1 MNPIEIAGLFSGADD
16 VLAQYIEKLPARQKK
31 TAKSFLESV
40 VKLAY
45 VLFATGDVERA
56 GQVANAVS
64 EIPFSNSYDYWTW
77 IEAALVLKGKLAL
90 EAGSTNVYEA
100 ARQSAAAAL
109 ESGTELQITVK
120 ANVQKRFMEGQT
132 LDNGFDQEED
142 VVDEFDMRIVY
153 IMALMKIAFF
163 GGSEKWP
170 VGKIDDEVMASVE
183 RIKEITAAKGLY
195 KLPPYK

>member
-16 VLAQYIEKLPARQKK
+16 VLAQHIEKLPARQKK

-45 VLFATGDVERA
+45 VLFATGDVKRA

-64 EIPFSNSYDYWTW
+64 KIPYSNSYDYWTW
-77 IEAALVLKGKLAL
+77 IEAALVLKGKFAL
-90 EAGSTNVYEA
+90 EAGSTDVYKA
-100 ARQSAAAAL
+100 ARQSATAAL

-132 LDNGFDQEED
+132 LDNGFEQEED

-163 GGSEKWP
+163 GGSQKWP

-183 RIKEITAAKGLY
+183 RIKEITATKGLY

>member
-1 MNPIEIAGLFSGADD
+1 MSPTD
-16 VLAQYIEKLPARQKK
+16 VLALFSDADDILAGHIEKLPAKQKR

-45 VLFATGDVERA
+45 VLFATGDAQRA
-56 GQVANAVS
+56 SHIANAVS

-77 IEAALVLKGKLAL
+77 VEAAQVMKGKLAL
-90 EAGSTNVYEA
+90 DAGSNAVFEA

-109 ESGTELQITVK
+109 ESGTELQVTVK
-120 ANVQKRFMEGQT
+120 ANVHKRFMDGLT
-132 LDNGFDQEED
+132 LDADFEEETD
-142 VVDEFDMRIVY
+142 VVCEFDMRVVY

-170 VGKIDDEVMASVE
+170 LDKIDAEVTTSLE
-183 RIKEITAAKGLY
+183 RIKELVATKGMY